1 MGAYSRRD
9 RGGVKRDLAMCY
21 DLFPVLA
28 ERRHLRAEAL
38 SGGEQQQLSIARS
51 LMARAK
57 LLLLDEPSLGLAPL
71 LVEVIFDKIRHI
83 NEEGMTVLLVE
94 QNAKQALSI
103 SNRAYVLENGR
114 VLASGTG
121 EELSAEER
129 IVEYYLGG

>member
-51 LMARAK
+51 LMARAR

-71 LVEVIFDKIRHI
+71 LVEVIFDKIRQI
-83 NEEGMTVLLVE
+83 NEEGITVLLVE
-94 QNAKQALSI
+94 QNAKQALSL

-121 EELSAEER
+121 EELATEER